1 MLFRSQIRD
10 QAVVARNVA
19 LVSYW
24 ANYWHAIS
32 VWVDALVANQNA
44 HVLSLP
50 PAFVLSQDQTLKFN
64 VPSPKEGRDPV
75 TNYRSTRKS
84 NFELA
89 TAETFAL
96 LKAQTSAA
104 AGVSLS
110 KQTMHRAHDPGGRD
124 RWQNWEPFG
133 SQNPSPQLRAT
144 FSVRPVRRGSRA
156 YMGVGFGCQT
166 LNCRTF
172 TGSWESPKSPSN
184 LLYCCAP
191 TGFPASI
198 YSYTPQTAA
207 GDKIP
212 GRRSNPSR
220 GPDPPDPQ

>member
-1 MLFRSQIRD
+1 L
-10 QAVVARNVA
+10 
-19 LVSYW
+19 
-24 ANYWHAIS
+24 
-32 VWVDALVANQNA
+32 

-64 VPSPKEGRDPV
+64 VLLPRKERDPV
-75 TNYRSTRKS
+75 TNYSPILLSEPMRSS
-84 NFELA
+84 SELA

-110 KQTMHRAHDPGGRD
+110 KQTMHRAHDLAVETFRRAGV
-124 RWQNWEPFG
+124 FG
-133 SQNPSPQLRAT
+133 SRTLPLQVRAT
-144 FSVRPVRRGSRA
+144 FFVRPVLRGSRA

-184 LLYCCAP
+184 LLYCCARS
-191 TGFPASI
+191 GFPASI
-198 YSYTPQTAA
+198 CSYAP
-207 GDKIP
+207 
-212 GRRSNPSR
+212 
-220 GPDPPDPQ
+220 